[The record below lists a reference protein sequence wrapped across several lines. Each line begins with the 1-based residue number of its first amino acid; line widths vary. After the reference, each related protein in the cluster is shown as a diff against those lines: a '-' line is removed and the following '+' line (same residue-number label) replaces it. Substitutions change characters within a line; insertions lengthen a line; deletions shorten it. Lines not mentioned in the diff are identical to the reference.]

1 METVLAALLATAVE
15 LLVVMLIVAPRW
27 FARKLK
33 STWRRLLYG
42 SRAETQDATVRETLS
57 PVGEHHRSR

>member
-27 FARKLK
+27 FVRKLK
-33 STWRRLLYG
+33 SIWRRLLYG
-42 SRAETQDATVRETLS
+42 SRAETQHATS
-57 PVGEHHRSR
+57 G

>member
-27 FARKLK
+27 FVLKLK
-33 STWRRLLYG
+33 SIWRRLLYG
-42 SRAETQDATVRETLS
+42 SRAETEHETS
-57 PVGEHHRSR
+57 G